1 MSLLQANLAG
11 LGGTGAPGGALAG
24 GAVYDHTIGQSLRF
38 PNADSGT
45 GDAYLS
51 RTPSSAGD
59 RRTWTYSV
67 WVKRSKLGSGSSNQS
82 QLIWA
87 AFDGGDA
94 DQFRFG
100 DTNDLEF
107 YLNDGTN
114 ANIQTNQ
121 LFRDVS
127 AWYHIVLAVD
137 TTQSIASN
145 RVKFYV
151 NGEQI
156 TSFSTATYPSEN
168 YDTDWN
174 SNVVH
179 AIGQSARINGT
190 QFFCG
195 YLGEINFIDGAQYD
209 ASYFGET
216 KDGVW
221 IPKEYSGSYGT
232 NGFYLPF
239 SDSTY
244 IGRDKSGSKTFVT
257 SPSFSTFGGGDTNFT
272 SAEYAEAFDNILSTD
287 CDRTGSG
294 GIIDI
299 TPSSSVT
306 PVSHTMIN
314 ASSSAYTAASRPNSV
329 LLQGSNDGGS
339 NWTTIDDLTN
349 GSGSHTATTSSFSNT
364 TSYAKL
370 RLNISENHG
379 GSNTRFAQYIVIAS
393 DNNGDGENIFF
404 NTNLAASDVVIDSP
418 TNSFPI
424 LIPGYYQTTQEG
436 GLKLKRSSS
445 GNIHTGCFSTMG
457 VSSGKW
463 YVEIK
468 YEDSAIDTVAF
479 GVAETKGGFD
489 PTVDGTAYVE
499 TSGISSATHMEF
511 AAWSVEAKLSSS
523 YAGTLGSAGSYGSS
537 PSSGDIIQIALDMDN
552 KKIWYGVNGTYIAS
566 GDPANGTNA
575 SQSGSSFAPT
585 GEVVFVAS
593 AYMGRDFS
601 ISFNFGQDS
610 ANVSSANADE
620 NGIGT
625 FEYAPPSGFLA
636 LCTSNLPDIT
646 IGPGQDTQADDHFE
660 TMLYAGNGAEQ
671 HIGSGGAQHPQDTI
685 SITNSLRFEAGS
697 SAYLSRTQGSSPTDI
712 SKWTVN
718 FWLKRTN
725 VLSASDDYDTVFGVD
740 GPGNTA
746 FTFLNGQIYL
756 FVNYNAGGSQA
767 RLITNRKFL
776 NPATFY
782 NFHITFD
789 RTAST
794 ASERLRLYVNGV
806 EETSFSTDE
815 RSSIASNS
823 SSGWNVGGE
832 SAAINRRS
840 GGQDTRYHNGY
851 ISQFYNIDGAV
862 VAPTE
867 FAQVGANGYWIPK
880 TYSGSYGNNGWLLE
894 FKQTGTGS
902 GATNTVGA
910 DTSGNTNHWD
920 SSGITSED
928 RMIDSPTQNFAT
940 LSPVDSYSS
949 AHTFSEG
956 NLRCTH
962 NSGTWRNA
970 RSTFRVTSGK
980 WYWETV
986 FESVSGA
993 GGFMYGIGNELL
1005 TTDANPNTNYSV
1017 NYNGISS
1024 GTIIQDGTTV
1034 NTGTAYTAGDV
1045 MGLALDIDAGT
1056 VKFYKNNT
1064 LVYTVTSIT
1073 GTEFYPILSASA
1085 TGATHSV
1092 INLGQDDSFAGNKTP
1107 SNGAQAADGN
1117 SYGSFY
1123 YTPPTG
1129 YLALV
1134 DDNIPKEGIASPD
1147 WVWIKERSSTS
1158 GHALHDSVRGAGK
1171 YLGSHSTSAE
1181 GTSTTQ
1187 VTSFD
1192 ANGFTT
1198 GPSGQTNESSQTYA
1212 SWNWKA
1218 GGISPTQTYAVTVA
1232 DDSGQNKYR
1241 FDGNTTFAPTLS
1253 LQEGGTYTFD
1263 QSDSSNSGHP
1273 LRFSTTSD
1281 GTHGSGSEY
1290 TVGVTTSGTPGSSGA
1305 KTVIALAYGAP
1316 TLYYYCNVH
1325 SGMGGQVNT
1334 TDTHGSTNL
1343 KGSIQS
1349 VVSAST
1355 DAGFSIVTW
1364 DALGSSTGTVG
1375 HGLTVAPDI
1384 IIAKARDHGTNWFV
1398 QVPDVLAN
1406 THMLNL
1412 ETTGA
1417 AYNPGYNHFNDTVP
1431 TDSVFSIGGY
1441 LGNHSDIG
1449 NSDTDKIAYCFHS
1462 VDGYSKVGSYVG
1474 NGSTDGTFVFLGF
1487 RPSFLLT
1494 KESSSTSGWNL
1505 RDSVRSP
1512 DNPVNEVLQADT
1524 TSSEMTSN
1532 YNVDFFSNGFKLR
1545 TSLSDSNT
1553 SGQTYIYLAF
1563 AEQPF
1568 KFANAR

>member
-38 PNADSGT
+38 EEAGSSYLTFTPNQTGTDNKRYTFSVWIKLAQGSGDFRTVFSSKNTGSGT
-45 GDAYLS
+45 GQ
-51 RTPSSAGD
+51 GHN
-59 RRTWTYSV
+59 TY
-67 WVKRSKLGSGSSNQS
+67 
-82 QLIWA
+82 
-87 AFDGGDA
+87 AFDTGDDFAVFTQNGG
-94 DQFRFG
+94 
-100 DTNDLEF
+100 
-107 YLNDGTN
+107 
-114 ANIQTNQ
+114 ANPTSPR
-121 LFRDVS
+121 LYRDPNS
-127 AWYHIVLAVD
+127 WYHFLVAYD
-137 TTQSIASN
+137 TTQSTDTD
-145 RVKFYV
+145 RVKVYV
-151 NGEQI
+151 NGTQQTDYTGTFPGLNSVMASVNTNGQEQRWGRYVSAYTRYFNGYMAEI
-156 TSFSTATYPSEN
+156 HMVDGQALDPTS
-168 YDTDWN
+168 
-174 SNVVH
+174 
-179 AIGQSARINGT
+179 
-190 QFFCG
+190 
-195 YLGEINFIDGAQYD
+195 
-209 ASYFGET
+209 FGET

-221 IPKEYSGSYGT
+221 VPKQYADNGTTSHGVNGYHLTFQGTGTSTTTQGNTAQTNIGDDQSG
-232 NGFYLPF
+232 NGNNWAVSGIV
-239 SDSTY
+239 SD
-244 IGRDKSGSKTFVT
+244 D
-257 SPSFSTFGGGDTNFT
+257 
-272 SAEYAEAFDNILSTD
+272 
-287 CDRTGSG
+287 
-294 GIIDI
+294 
-299 TPSSSVT
+299 
-306 PVSHTMIN
+306 
-314 ASSSAYTAASRPNSV
+314 V
-329 LLQGSNDGGS
+329 LL
-339 NWTTIDDLTN
+339 
-349 GSGSHTATTSSFSNT
+349 
-364 TSYAKL
+364 
-370 RLNISENHG
+370 
-379 GSNTRFAQYIVIAS
+379 
-393 DNNGDGENIFF
+393 
-404 NTNLAASDVVIDSP
+404 DSP
-418 TNSFPI
+418 TNNFATLNPLAYSTLGTLSEGNLKI
-424 LIPGYYQTTQEG
+424 ATSTNNRGIHGTISIP
-436 GLKLKRSSS
+436 
-445 GNIHTGCFSTMG
+445 
-457 VSSGKW
+457 SSGKW
-463 YVEIK
+463 YWELHV
-468 YEDSAIDTVAF
+468 DSYASGGGTYVGF
-479 GVAETKGGFD
+479 GSNASLGFD
-489 PTVDGTAYVE
+489 EVAQSKGIFMSTYNQAVDVDGSTQSSPYNSQGNNSTSNGDIYSFALDVDNQKFYVAKNG
-499 TSGISSATHMEF
+499 TYRGSSDP
-511 AAWSVEAKLSSS
+511 
-523 YAGTLGSAGSYGSS
+523 SAGSG
-537 PSSGDIIQIALDMDN
+537 GLD
-552 KKIWYGVNGTYIAS
+552 VSTVF
-566 GDPANGTNA
+566 TNA
-575 SQSGSSFAPT
+575 VTELTVCLTRGGSYNET
-585 GEVVFVAS
+585 
-593 AYMGRDFS
+593 YS
-601 ISFNFGQDS
+601 INFGQDS
-610 ANVSSANADE
+610 KDVSSANSDA

-625 FEYAPPSGFLA
+625 FEYAVPTGFLA

-646 IGPGQDTQADDHFE
+646 IGPGQSSQADDHFE
-660 TMLYAGNGAEQ
+660 TILYTGNGAEQ

-756 FVNYNAGGSQA
+756 FVNYNVGGSQA

-1474 NGSTDGTFVFLGF
+1474 NGNTDGTFVFLGF
-1487 RPSFLLT
+1487 RPSFVLT

-1524 TSSEMTSN
+1524 ASAEMTSN
-1532 YNVDFFSNGFKLR
+1532 YDVDFLSNGFKLR